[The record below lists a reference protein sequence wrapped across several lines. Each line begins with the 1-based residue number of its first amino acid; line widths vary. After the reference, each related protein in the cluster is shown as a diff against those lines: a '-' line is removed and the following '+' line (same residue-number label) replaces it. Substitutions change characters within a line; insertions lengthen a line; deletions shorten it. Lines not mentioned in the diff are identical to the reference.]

1 MLTLRMDHIGD
12 MAIVECKG
20 RIVRSDATLK
30 LHEAVTAQQNA
41 RVVVLDLT
49 QVRALEG
56 GGLGMLWFLQRWAED
71 HDIHF
76 KLYNPINSVREKL
89 EHNHAMLR
97 FDIVTFEEM
106 VSLVDHADDQY
117 ARTAGNCDGFCG
129 ACGKEPVSRATVR
142 DWCGVGGDT
151 DPGPV
156 LIDPGVDEAFAVNYG
171 LASLRSLDRDY
182 SDRDGGVSEDT
193 HGERFWCDLLLVA
206 AGRFDAREELGLGF
220 EGAVIFDQ
228 DERIVED
235 RGEGPGV
242 AGLISLVP
250 CLFQSNDLIA
260 CGGIVVL
267 RVNKHGGCAQQSESA
282 KSNAPAIY
290 DPTVNRFHL
299 QASVGR
305 LIGDPSS

>member
-30 LHEAVTAQQNA
+30 LHEAVTAQQNV
-41 RVVVLDLT
+41 RIVVLDLT

-117 ARTAGNCDGFCG
+117 ARTA
-129 ACGKEPVSRATVR
+129 
-142 DWCGVGGDT
+142 
-151 DPGPV
+151 
-156 LIDPGVDEAFAVNYG
+156 
-171 LASLRSLDRDY
+171 
-182 SDRDGGVSEDT
+182 
-193 HGERFWCDLLLVA
+193 
-206 AGRFDAREELGLGF
+206 
-220 EGAVIFDQ
+220 
-228 DERIVED
+228 
-235 RGEGPGV
+235 
-242 AGLISLVP
+242 
-250 CLFQSNDLIA
+250 
-260 CGGIVVL
+260 
-267 RVNKHGGCAQQSESA
+267 
-282 KSNAPAIY
+282 
-290 DPTVNRFHL
+290 
-299 QASVGR
+299 
-305 LIGDPSS
+305 